1 MTKLV
6 SWLFVI
12 VTVWFS
18 FCNVPKK
25 TQYKFDKNS
34 YSAYKEERQYKNLCM
49 KEIGL
54 LLNKITYLKGAAVLF
69 FWVII
74 QIDKALGFQKSF
86 YELS

>member
-1 MTKLV
+1 
-6 SWLFVI
+6 
-12 VTVWFS
+12 
-18 FCNVPKK
+18 
-25 TQYKFDKNS
+25 
-34 YSAYKEERQYKNLCM
+34 M